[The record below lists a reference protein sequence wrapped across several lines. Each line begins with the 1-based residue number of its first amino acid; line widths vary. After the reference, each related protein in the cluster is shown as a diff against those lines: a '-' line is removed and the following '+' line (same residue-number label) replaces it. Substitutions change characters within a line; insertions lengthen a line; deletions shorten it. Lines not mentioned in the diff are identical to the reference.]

1 MDAKGTKVSRVDRL
15 FYEIVWKDND
25 AEHQPDPS
33 WSEGWLS
40 KHLCSECGILDLNA
54 SYDLCFSALSDKGLR
69 DEFNPVSP
77 GGMFVISSALYGE
90 IRSFLAGRFRVG
102 EVCISG
108 KTDPSRKV
116 CVAEYHSRVVIRG
129 EDQTQDLGV
138 CSICDRRFSNAIGKK
153 YLAASDV
160 QSHTAYSSVS
170 GASLILPEEVVAT
183 LPRAISKGFFKI
195 GLPVRS

>member
-1 MDAKGTKVSRVDRL
+1 MSRVDRL
-15 FYEIVWKDND
+15 FYKIVWKDND

-77 GGMFVISSALYGE
+77 GGMFVISSALYRE
-90 IRSFLAGRFRVG
+90 IQSSLAGRFRVG
-102 EVCISG
+102 DVCISG
-108 KTDPSRKV
+108 KMDPSRKV
-116 CVAEYHSRVVIRG
+116 CVAEYHSRIVIRG
-129 EDQTQDLGV
+129 EDQTEDLGV
-138 CSICDRRFSNAIGKK
+138 CADCGRRFSNAIGKK
-153 YLAASDV
+153 YLAASEV
-160 QSHTAYSSVS
+160 QSHAAYSTVS
-170 GASLILPEEVVAT
+170 GASLILHEDIVSKIPQAV
-183 LPRAISKGFFKI
+183 SKGFYKI